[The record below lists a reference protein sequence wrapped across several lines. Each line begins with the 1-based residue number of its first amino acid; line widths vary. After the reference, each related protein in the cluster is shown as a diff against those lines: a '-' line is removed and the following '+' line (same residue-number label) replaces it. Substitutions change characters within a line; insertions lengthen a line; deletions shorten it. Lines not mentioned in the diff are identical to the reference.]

1 MEQST
6 TAKETNMKLSDRNEI
21 LIDLNRDRIQMVL
34 NHLKNDIAKM
44 ETYFGNAPTDPEL
57 VMLQSMANINTRIV
71 ELHTAIAINAGIIK
85 GHDNQFK
92 GLGA

>member
-6 TAKETNMKLSDRNEI
+6 TAKENNMKLSDRNEI
-21 LIDLNRDRIQMVL
+21 LIEMNRDRIQMVL

-57 VMLQSMANINTRIV
+57 TMLQSMANLNTRVV

>member
-21 LIDLNRDRIQMVL
+21 LIEMNRDRIQMVL
-34 NHLKNDIAKM
+34 NHLKNDIAKL

-57 VMLQSMANINTRIV
+57 TMLQSMANLNTRVV

>member
-34 NHLKNDIAKM
+34 NHLKNDIAKL

-57 VMLQSMANINTRIV
+57 AMLQSMANLNTRVV